1 MSQRHLPKQRSFAQP
16 RSSIFR
22 FRLSSLPRCPTSQ
35 GASSQRTAGSGN
47 SRPLKRRYTM
57 PRSGIG
63 LEKAIP
69 IRVWSNRIVVAGEFE
84 IPVNAQVRTESLV
97 ERVLIAMDHV
107 QSDWPSA
114 GEGYHWVPTLKY
126 DVVEIRPTEI
136 TGRAFELS
144 RPWLHMTPGS

>member
-1 MSQRHLPKQRSFAQP
+1 MSRA
-16 RSSIFR
+16 
-22 FRLSSLPRCPTSQ
+22 
-35 GASSQRTAGSGN
+35 
-47 SRPLKRRYTM
+47 
-57 PRSGIG
+57 GIG

-126 DVVEIRPTEI
+126 EVVPGGDLVQQRLHSALFDLGLVSSVTYLDADPDKAAKPKTVDAPKKSARSDGDQAVPPRETS
-136 TGRAFELS
+136 RARAAVAAEPHRS
-144 RPWLHMTPGS
+144 MGGTR